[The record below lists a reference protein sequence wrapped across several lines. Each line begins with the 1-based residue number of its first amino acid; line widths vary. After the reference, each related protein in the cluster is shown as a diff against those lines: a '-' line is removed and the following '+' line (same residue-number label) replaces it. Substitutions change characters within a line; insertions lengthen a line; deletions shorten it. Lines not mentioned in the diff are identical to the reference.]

1 MKKLL
6 YIITLIFLLNQAWAE
21 DEAQMEKLFS
31 TEEETYKITELYSQL
46 QYLKKNKLNIN
57 HVNYKDLILLPWLSP
72 IQIENII
79 QLRNQNKIT
88 NKKQLRKAGIP
99 EDTIEEILPYISFGN
114 PSPMHFRNRIRAQYK
129 FHSQNGSIF
138 QDTTFY
144 ETIKFYQKHTIS
156 WKNYRIHFISQKDE
170 GEKDFW
176 DFYTGSFSAERVG
189 IFDKIVIG
197 NYRLAFGQ
205 GIIFAPKLGL
215 SKGGNATHQP
225 IKNFSDIKSYT
236 STNEV
241 YSLFGSAINLKIGK
255 FGLIPFY
262 SNYKLDANIEDGFIK
277 SIYITGFHRTETE
290 KEKKDKIRENIYGAH
305 LSYGNPRGGDR
316 IGITAINTKY
326 SLPFS
331 DLNTKQEQ
339 NIFGLDYNLKLDNF
353 NFFGEGAIAEKKE
366 SYLLGLFWEKENFE
380 NLIIFRNYDKY
391 FPTFHGNPF
400 HTSGNFDNERGI
412 YYGISFRPFARSKL
426 DMYLDIYKFPK
437 QKSREN
443 MPTYGFDKFLQ
454 FEKKWKTSKI
464 RLTFHQKQSERWRT
478 ISDDSKIY
486 QIERNTF
493 RFDWWQIINPKVEI
507 KLRSEYT
514 FHQYKNGNK
523 YDSGILFYQDIK
535 FRFSPKLT
543 NYIRIC
549 QYHTEDIILY
559 MYEND
564 LDGIMLNSQ
573 FKGDG
578 IFGYILLKYDFGKHL
593 SLQMKYAEKIWKVPK
608 GSASGIKKKLEKSQ
622 QIKMQIET
630 RF

>member
-1 MKKLL
+1 MKKIL
-6 YIITLIFLLNQAWAE
+6 YTITLIFLLNQAWAE

-57 HVNYKDLILLPWLSP
+57 HANYKDLILLPWLSP

-79 QLRNQNKIT
+79 QFRNQNKIT

-114 PSPMHFRNRIRAQYK
+114 PSPMHFRNRIRVQYK

-156 WKNYRIHFISQKDE
+156 WRNYRIHFISQKDE

-176 DFYTGSFSAERVG
+176 DFYTGSLVTEKLGFLN
-189 IFDKIVIG
+189 KIVIG

-205 GIIFAPKLGL
+205 GITFAPKLGL

-225 IKNFSDIKSYT
+225 IKNFSNIKSYT

-241 YSLFGSAINLKIGK
+241 NSLFGSAINLKIGK

-290 KEKKDKIRENIYGAH
+290 KEKKDKITEKIYGAH

-331 DLNTKQEQ
+331 DLNIKQEQ
-339 NIFGLDYNLKLDNF
+339 NIFGLNYNLKLDNF

-400 HTSGNFDNERGI
+400 HTSGNFDNETGI

-437 QKSREN
+437 QRSREN

-493 RFDWWQIINPKVEI
+493 RVDWWQIINPKVEI

-549 QYHTEDIILY
+549 QYHTADIILY

-578 IFGYILLKYDFGKHL
+578 IFGYILLKYDLGKHL
-593 SLQMKYAEKIWKVPK
+593 SLQMKYSEKIWKE
-608 GSASGIKKKLEKSQ
+608 KKLEKSQ